1 PSPLRLTAL
10 LQHARVRAVE
20 LQLDLVAP
28 ARELAD
34 LPAPARAD
42 AVDLAVHA
50 GKLELKALHLEHVRA
65 LGLATRFHDELG
77 DQCAELR
84 VVLGQ
89 AARRRVQ
96 VPAEMLRH
104 ATQTTVAEVLT
115 EVELGERLRTGTR
128 AGDAER
134 EKHALGARAARC
146 QRGSRAT
153 GSAGI
158 SAARSAAVSRCARS
172 RAHASGASL
181 AAATAPIVCPPGP
194 LSSARSPR
202 PRRRIAAQRALHE
215 ARRQAQPLRDD

>member
-1 PSPLRLTAL
+1 AARETRDPHVNHPHRPGRNSNVRSPVAIAIYAGAAPPFWGAAPCARLRAPSPLRLAAL

-20 LQLDLVAP
+20 LQLDLAAP
-28 ARELAD
+28 ARELAH

-50 GKLELKALHLEHVRA
+50 SELELQALDLEHVRT

-77 DQCAELR
+77 DQCAELG

-104 ATQTTVAEVLT
+104 ATQATVAEVLT
-115 EVELGERLRTGTR
+115 EVELGERLRTSTR

-134 EKHALGARAARC
+134 EKRALGTRAARC
-146 QRGSRAT
+146 QRG
-153 GSAGI
+153 
-158 SAARSAAVSRCARS
+158 
-172 RAHASGASL
+172 
-181 AAATAPIVCPPGP
+181 
-194 LSSARSPR
+194 
-202 PRRRIAAQRALHE
+202 
-215 ARRQAQPLRDD
+215 